1 MEKMTETKARFIRE
15 NPRYVFKQEVVAT
28 EYLKWLEDLARKQLA
43 YNDALQLVSN
53 RISDEE
59 IKRYR
64 KEGRLSGATKRE
76 PFYKLIA
83 QKFDENYDDTDFD
96 ILYDC

>member
-1 MEKMTETKARFIRE
+1 MEDMKDTYRRFFRE
-15 NPRYVFKQEVVAT
+15 NPNHDIKWETVQT

-43 YNDALQLVSN
+43 YNDALQIVSN

-64 KEGRLSGATKRE
+64 KEGRLSVSSKVE
-76 PFYKLIA
+76 QIYKLNSDR
-83 QKFDENYDDTDFD
+83 FDENYDDTDFD